1 MNFHNMRP
9 GTKPQLQIATY
20 DSYPGKVRIEAK
32 IDSSVLFEAII
43 DATKTDTKAKEM
55 ALLETV
61 GEGVKKLMRANDK
74 AHFLKGVAILTAQ
87 LN

>member
-1 MNFHNMRP
+1 MQP

-20 DSYPGKVRIEAK
+20 DSYPGKVRIEVK
-32 IDSSVLFEAII
+32 IDSLILFEAII
-43 DATKTDTKAKEM
+43 DDSKVDTKSKEK

-61 GEGVKKLMRANDK
+61 GEGVKKLMQANDK
-74 AHFLKGVAILTAQ
+74 AHFMKSVAILTAQ